1 VIFDKYDAFEDPYSY
16 RGLNCL
22 KNRLGLRDP
31 ALLEAFEVEMSTLR
45 AEEPLPDGR
54 FGPPHYRRI
63 HWHLFRDVY
72 RWAGR
77 YRTVRTAKNGNWFCF
92 PEHIDSQ
99 MTQLFRRLTEPA
111 FKPGTDAAAFVPAT
125 AEFLAELNAIHPF
138 REGNGRAQL
147 AFIHLLGLRA
157 GHQLRL
163 ERIRPET
170 FMPAMVESF
179 QGRLAALKAELEALL
194 VNPLDAD

>member
-1 VIFDKYDAFEDPYSY
+1 MTFDKYEIFEDPYSY

-22 KNRLGLRDP
+22 KNRLGLRDA
-31 ALLEAFEVEMSTLR
+31 ALLQAFEVEMSTLR

-54 FGPPHYRRI
+54 FGPAHYRRI

-72 RWAGR
+72 RWAER
-77 YRTVRTAKNGNWFCF
+77 YRTVRTGKGGNWFCF

-99 MTQLFRRLTEPA
+99 MKRLFGRLADHP
-111 FKPGTDAAAFVPAT
+111 FVLGSEASRFISAT
-125 AEFLAELNAIHPF
+125 AEFLAELNAIHHF

-147 AFIHLLGLRA
+147 TFIHLVAIRA
-157 GHQLRL
+157 GHPLRL
-163 ERIRPET
+163 ELIRPES

-179 QGRLAALKAELEALL
+179 HGRLAALTAEMSALL
-194 VNPLDAD
+194 E

>member
-1 VIFDKYDAFEDPYSY
+1 MTFDKYELFEDPYSY

-54 FGPPHYRRI
+54 FGPTHYRQI

-77 YRTVRTAKNGNWFCF
+77 YRTVRTGKGGNWFCF

-99 MTQLFRRLTEPA
+99 MKQLFRRLADHPLILGAEAST
-111 FKPGTDAAAFVPAT
+111 FIAAA

-138 REGNGRAQL
+138 REGNGRVQL
-147 AFIHLLGLRA
+147 AFIHLLGVRA
-157 GHQLRL
+157 GHPSIWNQFGAKHSCLRW
-163 ERIRPET
+163 
-170 FMPAMVESF
+170 
-179 QGRLAALKAELEALL
+179 LKASMAGL
-194 VNPLDAD
+194 PR